1 MDANMKAA
9 HTGKTIVLAAV
20 CLAGLMM
27 PLSFTGPA
35 VATPAIARDL
45 GGSPVALAWVVNA
58 FVLAFGSFV
67 LAAGTLAD
75 QYGRKRIFRLG
86 VLGFTILSAIS
97 TFAPGLVALDLL
109 RGAQGIAAAM
119 AMAGGAASLAQEFEG
134 PARTRAFS
142 LLGTTFG
149 VGLAFGPIWS
159 GLLIEHFG
167 WRSIFLTGAVIGA
180 LVLLFGVPRMRE
192 TRDPDARGMDG
203 WGTLTFTV
211 ALSLLIFGIV
221 TGPQYGWTGTATLAL
236 LGAALAMLAAFVAI
250 ELKRARPMLDLSL
263 FRYPRFVGVQLLPL
277 ATAVCY
283 VVLLIL
289 LPIGFIGVEGYSE
302 LKAGMM
308 MIPLSLPMAIVP
320 FLAGLLA
327 RRYPAGALSAGGL
340 VIAAA
345 GLAWLATMPVGQQSM
360 AIIWPMLLIGIGTG
374 LPWGLMDDLSVSVV
388 PKERA
393 GMATGIFSTM
403 RLAGEAVALAAAAAL
418 LLALMQSGLAQALP
432 DARAMAD
439 IPAIANDMAAGALGQ
454 AATHL
459 GDGGKAMLVAVY
471 ADAFRALLL
480 ALAALTVAAALA
492 AWLLL
497 RPATAGKGVRAD
509 ACTTHGA

>member
-119 AMAGGAASLAQEFEG
+119 VMAGGAASLAQEFEG

-159 GLLIEHFG
+159 GC
-167 WRSIFLTGAVIGA
+167 W
-180 LVLLFGVPRMRE
+180 
-192 TRDPDARGMDG
+192 
-203 WGTLTFTV
+203 
-211 ALSLLIFGIV
+211 
-221 TGPQYGWTGTATLAL
+221 
-236 LGAALAMLAAFVAI
+236 
-250 ELKRARPMLDLSL
+250 
-263 FRYPRFVGVQLLPL
+263 
-277 ATAVCY
+277 
-283 VVLLIL
+283 
-289 LPIGFIGVEGYSE
+289 
-302 LKAGMM
+302 
-308 MIPLSLPMAIVP
+308 
-320 FLAGLLA
+320 
-327 RRYPAGALSAGGL
+327 
-340 VIAAA
+340 
-345 GLAWLATMPVGQQSM
+345 
-360 AIIWPMLLIGIGTG
+360 
-374 LPWGLMDDLSVSVV
+374 
-388 PKERA
+388 RA
-393 GMATGIFSTM
+393 GIPPAPS
-403 RLAGEAVALAAAAAL
+403 RPEA
-418 LLALMQSGLAQALP
+418 
-432 DARAMAD
+432 
-439 IPAIANDMAAGALGQ
+439 
-454 AATHL
+454 
-459 GDGGKAMLVAVY
+459 
-471 ADAFRALLL
+471 
-480 ALAALTVAAALA
+480 
-492 AWLLL
+492 W
-497 RPATAGKGVRAD
+497 
-509 ACTTHGA
+509 